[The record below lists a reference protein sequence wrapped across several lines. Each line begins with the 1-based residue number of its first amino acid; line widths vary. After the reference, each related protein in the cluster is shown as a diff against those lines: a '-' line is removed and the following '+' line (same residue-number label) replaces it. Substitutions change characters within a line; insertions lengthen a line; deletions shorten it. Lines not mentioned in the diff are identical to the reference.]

1 MPRGLFAASAETEA
15 WLQALRRLSVEDV
28 LLPLLV
34 QLALIILAA
43 RLFAILFRRLRQPA
57 VVGEIVAG
65 LVLGPSVFGRLFP
78 NAFEAVFR
86 PPLPG
91 LAPELGRVLLG
102 WILTALSQ
110 LGLVFLLFLIGLEFD
125 FSHLRRHGR
134 SALAI
139 ALAGIAA
146 PFALGLGLASVLHP
160 RVAADIPP
168 LGFALFLG
176 TALSITAIPVL
187 GRIMLELGIT
197 RTRLGALTIAAAA
210 VDDAAGWILLASVAA
225 VVRAAFDPTH
235 TLLMLAETVAFTLLM
250 VFAARPVLLAWARR
264 ALRRGDGGLGVN
276 ALAVLGTVLFGCA
289 IVTDLIGVFAVFG
302 AFVLGAVLSG
312 EEEFRRAVG
321 RRLGDFV
328 TAYLLPVYFAYT
340 GLRTDVGNLGSWDL
354 WLLCALVVAAGVV
367 GKVGGCGLAAWL
379 SGSSRRE
386 AACVGALMNARGLMA
401 LVVINLGKDLGVVP
415 DSVFSMLVLMALL
428 TTVVTTPAVLR
439 LMWRTELEAH
449 VLGSGFL
456 GKRPAPQPVE
466 GRQAPAAFGSP
477 GGAAEGSPGRVRES
491 GDSREAE

>member
-1 MPRGLFAASAETEA
+1 MPRGPLAAAAETEA
-15 WLQALRRLSVEDV
+15 WLQALRHLSVEDV

-34 QLALIILAA
+34 QLTLIILAA

-65 LVLGPSVFGRLFP
+65 LVLGPSVFGRLCP
-78 NAFEAVFR
+78 SLFEAVFR

-91 LAPELGRVLLG
+91 LTPDLGRALLG

-139 ALAGIAA
+139 ALAGIAV
-146 PFALGLGLASVLHP
+146 PFALGLGLAAVLHP
-160 RVAADIPP
+160 RAAADVPP

-225 VVRAAFDPTH
+225 VVRAAFDPGH
-235 TLLMLAETVAFTLLM
+235 TLLMLVETVAFTLFM
-250 VFAARPVLLAWARR
+250 AFAARPALVAWARH
-264 ALRRGDGGLGVN
+264 AVRRGDGGLGVN
-276 ALAVLGTVLFGCA
+276 ALAVLGAALFGCA

-302 AFVLGAVLSG
+302 AFLLGAVLSG
-312 EEEFRRAVG
+312 EEEFRRAVS

-328 TAYLLPVYFAYT
+328 TAFLLPVYFAYT
-340 GLRTDVGNLGSWDL
+340 GLRTDVGSLGSPDL
-354 WLLCALVVAAGVV
+354 WLLAALVAAAGVV

-379 SGSSRRE
+379 SGSSPRE
-386 AACVGALMNARGLMA
+386 AACLGTLMNARGLMA

-428 TTVVTTPAVLR
+428 TTVITTPAVLR
-439 LMWRTELEAH
+439 LMRGTELEPH
-449 VLGSGFL
+449 VLGSGFVE
-456 GKRPAPQPVE
+456 KRPAAQPVE
-466 GRQAPAAFGSP
+466 RD
-477 GGAAEGSPGRVRES
+477 EG
-491 GDSREAE
+491 